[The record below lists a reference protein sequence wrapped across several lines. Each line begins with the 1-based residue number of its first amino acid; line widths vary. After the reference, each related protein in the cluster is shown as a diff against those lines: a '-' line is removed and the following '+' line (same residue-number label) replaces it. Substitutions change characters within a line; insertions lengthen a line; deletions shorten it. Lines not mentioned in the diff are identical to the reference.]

1 MVAARGALP
10 SRLKP
15 VDILRK
21 GRAEGGGG
29 GEGGG
34 GCRGRRR
41 GVVVGEGKDPAN
53 FYLKAREQ
61 AFKGAF

>member
-29 GEGGG
+29 GGGG
-34 GCRGRRR
+34 GEVEVDGGGGG
-41 GVVVGEGKDPAN
+41 GVW
-53 FYLKAREQ
+53 L
-61 AFKGAF
+61 